1 MAQSEYWKT
10 VNYHNLPQWMK
21 RVSKPKQWVNK
32 TYTKIFYGK
41 PYDYQ
46 VEYKV
51 IRGKLDISYWRSGH
65 KVNTA
70 DLEAQIVTKK
80 KELKS
85 LEIGPKLL
93 FLVGLIGLLFYGLGI
108 ILIILW
114 LYYRGR
120 WEAQKTNLQ
129 NDITKLWNE
138 IDYENREW
146 ITEMTNLW
154 QLYEEEGELARGW

>member
-1 MAQSEYWKT
+1 
-10 VNYHNLPQWMK
+10 L
-21 RVSKPKQWVNK
+21 
-32 TYTKIFYGK
+32 
-41 PYDYQ
+41 
-46 VEYKV
+46 
-51 IRGKLDISYWRSGH
+51 
-65 KVNTA
+65 A
-70 DLEAQIVTKK
+70 DN
-80 KELKS
+80 
-85 LEIGPKLL
+85 GDPKLL

-108 ILIILW
+108 ILIIIW
-114 LYYRGR
+114 FYYRGR